1 MTELTPR
8 PLTFAQLQ
16 AAVAGPAA
24 AIRLRT
30 RLEPDGGPDG
40 KVFPPT
46 YAGGVYAMEPRRNG
60 GAKCDVVLLDSVQSQ
75 ANRLE
80 LALLQAYDDGDLEF
94 PMMWVKF
101 PPALV
106 PGGRI
111 TALEAP
117 HRIADA
123 IFRESTL
130 KGVPFRPQAKAGGA
144 RDKGKSSPEGE
155 RFASANVR
163 NATPLFEL
171 CPTALIFGVWDSTGA
186 AGGLGNKFA
195 RALVSEIVGLE
206 AVPGVRTSSRID
218 PTAIVKV
225 DLYEDKDG
233 NWTADPAQAKRE
245 TDKDGKVVKD
255 KDGNEVLV
263 RFKRKKAD
271 KGKPSEINLGNV
283 TPDLARYDDNA
294 NTPDVLKREE
304 KSAGVTVRKGEI
316 APGGVTISHALQ
328 TTVLSLPGLR
338 RLRFPDDS
346 GVATAERNNA
356 ARTVLA
362 ALALAAVVYQRASQG
377 YDLRSRCNLIPAD
390 DELVFEIVT
399 TANHVELFTLQP
411 KQAAEIFQQA
421 VKAAKA
427 AKLPWREEPLELQ
440 PKPSLVDLVQR
451 SRELGDT
458 SEES

>member
-1 MTELTPR
+1 MTEPSPQ
-8 PLTFAQLQ
+8 PLTFTQLQ
-16 AAVAGPAA
+16 TAVAGPAA
-24 AIRLRT
+24 AIRLVT
-30 RLEPDGGPDG
+30 RLEPDGGPNA

-46 YAGGVYAMEPRRNG
+46 YAGGIYAMERRRG
-60 GAKCDVVLLDSVQSQ
+60 PDGECDVVLLDSVQSE

-80 LALLQAYDDGDLEF
+80 MALLQAYDDNELKF

-111 TALEAP
+111 TSLEAP

-130 KGVPFRPQAKAGGA
+130 KGVPFRPQPKAGGA

-155 RFASANVR
+155 RFASANIR
-163 NATPLFEL
+163 NATPLLEM

-195 RALVSEIVGLE
+195 RVLVSEIIGLK
-206 AVPGVRTSSRID
+206 ALRGVRTSSRID
-218 PTAIVKV
+218 PTGIEKV

-245 TDKDGKVVKD
+245 TDENGKVVKD
-255 KDGNEVLV
+255 KDGNDVLV

-283 TPDLARYDDNA
+283 TPDIVVAERSKEPL
-294 NTPDVLKREE
+294 
-304 KSAGVTVRKGEI
+304 S
-316 APGGVTISHALQ
+316 GGVTISEAVQ

-338 RLRFPDDS
+338 RLQFPDDS
-346 GVATAERNNA
+346 GNTTPACNKA

-377 YDLRSRCNLIPAD
+377 YDLRSRCNLVPVD
-390 DELVFEIVT
+390 DQPVFEIVIT
-399 TANHVELFTLQP
+399 KKDVAKFTLEPQL
-411 KQAAEIFQQA
+411 AAEIFQQA

-427 AKLPWREEPLELQ
+427 AKLPWREEPLELL
-440 PKPSLVDLVQR
+440 PKPALLDLVQR
-451 SRELGDT
+451 SRDIADS
-458 SEES
+458 SEE